1 MVTTSDITWGK
12 YKLFEGPYFKGQI
25 KYVAPDNPTE
35 SQRRLAVGCQTEGAA
50 YDAVNMYDSCI
61 VSVGLIQWCETHYLT
76 SRLLGHIC
84 DNVSEDV
91 VIDALAPALDIT
103 GAVFKK
109 NVAKQWRFHFLD
121 ARGEVNSLSRQ
132 QELFLGSMKNKDG
145 QIVPND
151 GKTGSWTPESKSIA
165 LLWASCFANVW
176 VNADARNVQ
185 ASFTAQRLTGFLMP
199 NAKKTLWD
207 GTNDESWRGM
217 FRAAFLSY
225 AGNNPKIA
233 DEQLT
238 LFCSQT
244 KHDKWSPEW
253 CVGALKQL
261 TFGPNIAIYPNR
273 YAKIKPML
281 EKHWDNVKL
290 PTMND
295 LKLMT

>member
-1 MVTTSDITWGK
+1 MVTVDNIKWGK
-12 YKLFEGPYFKGQI
+12 YKKFEGPYFKGNI
-25 KYVAPDNPTE
+25 KYVAPQNPTE

-84 DNVSEDV
+84 ENVSEDV

-103 GAVFKK
+103 GSVFKK
-109 NVAKQWRFHFLD
+109 NKAGQWRFFFLD
-121 ARGEVNSLSRQ
+121 KRDEVNSLGKQ
-132 QELFLGSMKNKDG
+132 QELFLGTTVKDG
-145 QIVPND
+145 KIMPND
-151 GKTGSWTPESKSIA
+151 GTSECWNDGNRSIA

-176 VNADARNVQ
+176 LNKDARDVQ

-207 GTNDESWRGM
+207 GTDDASWRGM

-233 DEQLT
+233 DEQLS

-244 KHDKWSPEW
+244 KHVKWSSDW
-253 CVGALKQL
+253 CIGALKQL
-261 TFGPNIAIYPNR
+261 TFGPNIAIYPAR
-273 YAKIKPML
+273 YTKIRPVL
-281 EKHWDNVKL
+281 ETHWEGVRL
-290 PTMND
+290 PTLND
-295 LKLMT
+295 LMLIT